1 MALDLT
7 DVALFVR
14 VCVTRNLSAAGRE
27 FGLSPAA
34 SSARMAQLE
43 TQLGARLLHRTTR
56 QITVTQ
62 EGEAFLEQA
71 RVLLDSAEQ
80 AMASVGGGNAQVRG
94 LLRVASSVTFG
105 RAHIMPAIA
114 EEQNGVEDA
123 RLVRFTHGD
132 GSVDYRATYTAYD
145 GQRVVPR
152 LLITKDFLTFTSHP
166 LVGPAAINK
175 GVALFPRPVNGELLA
190 LVRSDGE
197 TNSIAR
203 SVDGEEWHDE
213 RPVFGPR
220 WAWELVQSG
229 NCGSPIETEHG
240 WLVLTHSVG
249 PMRVYSMG
257 AVLLDLDDPF
267 TVLATLEEPLLR
279 SVGSRQ
285 NGYVPNV
292 VYSCGGIVHEGTFW
306 IPFGVGD
313 NRIHVAS
320 VGVDELV
327 GAMRRA

>member
-114 EEQNGVEDA
+114 EFLRTYPEVQLDLRLADSHHDLAADGIDVAIRIGPLRDSALVMRPLARSRTVLCASPAYLKQHGTPQHPSELARHQCLVMQAMDPWHLRDPDGKELNLRVNGRLRSDSGLAVRDAAVDGLGIALLATWHVTEQLRSGE
-123 RLVRFTHGD
+123 LVRIMPGYQSDESMISAVYLNRKFLPPK
-132 GSVDYRATYTAYD
+132 SRAF
-145 GQRVVPR
+145 
-152 LLITKDFLTFTSHP
+152 IDFFSRRFSTDP
-166 LVGPAAINK
+166 
-175 GVALFPRPVNGELLA
+175 
-190 LVRSDGE
+190 
-197 TNSIAR
+197 
-203 SVDGEEWHDE
+203 
-213 RPVFGPR
+213 
-220 WAWELVQSG
+220 AWEQ
-229 NCGSPIETEHG
+229 
-240 WLVLTHSVG
+240 
-249 PMRVYSMG
+249 Y
-257 AVLLDLDDPF
+257 
-267 TVLATLEEPLLR
+267 
-279 SVGSRQ
+279 
-285 NGYVPNV
+285 
-292 VYSCGGIVHEGTFW
+292 
-306 IPFGVGD
+306 
-313 NRIHVAS
+313 
-320 VGVDELV
+320 
-327 GAMRRA
+327 